1 MFYSCMTYQI
11 CSQLVAAWN
20 RSRCPAPFP
29 APARV
34 CITIM
39 SSGNPDIP
47 ACGPDRSF
55 LPMGIRAISR
65 ALETLKL
72 TELEREFASKNIARR
87 LEQMCV

>member
-1 MFYSCMTYQI
+1 MYTQNDKKTDQI

-34 CITIM
+34 CITII
-39 SSGNPDIP
+39 SSGNPDMP

-55 LPMGIRAISR
+55 LPIGIRAISR
-65 ALETLKL
+65 ALETLEL
-72 TELEREFASKNIARR
+72 TELNGR
-87 LEQMCV
+87 L